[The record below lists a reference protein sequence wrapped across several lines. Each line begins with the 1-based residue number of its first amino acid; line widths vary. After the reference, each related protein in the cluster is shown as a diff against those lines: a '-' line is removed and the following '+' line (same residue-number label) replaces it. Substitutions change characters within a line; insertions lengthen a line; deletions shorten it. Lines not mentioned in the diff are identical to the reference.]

1 MSAKH
6 THDLLFTSPDP
17 NGCSPGWPHG
27 STLLWDLTAVSR
39 PAHGGRSC
47 RFAHQRVSRPPSRS
61 SGVALSSSRY
71 ANNPASE
78 VTADPRNQATVKI
91 EPNNIQ
97 FCFTSR
103 VFQEFPQSD
112 DIKQPISESA
122 RELLT
127 HCVIRRMRAYGKLPI
142 GEKLEK
148 PPFQGRGDGR
158 KFSSPRNPSAE
169 AAHLCYN

>member
-1 MSAKH
+1 MSRFPA
-6 THDLLFTSPDP
+6 D
-17 NGCSPGWPHG
+17 N
-27 STLLWDLTAVSR
+27 
-39 PAHGGRSC
+39 PAHRRIVAQALGVVHVLISSNAAEYRLPQQ
-47 RFAHQRVSRPPSRS
+47 ADQRMAAVPAGLRISECLARHPVQPSS
-61 SGVALSSSRY
+61 SSSSRY

-91 EPNNIQ
+91 EPNNIR

-148 PPFQGRGDGR
+148 PPTAGS
-158 KFSSPRNPSAE
+158 KLPLS
-169 AAHLCYN
+169 L

>member
-1 MSAKH
+1 MVSNVKQSAACQNVGQ
-6 THDLLFTSPDP
+6 TY
-17 NGCSPGWPHG
+17 
-27 STLLWDLTAVSR
+27 
-39 PAHGGRSC
+39 
-47 RFAHQRVSRPPSRS
+47 SRS
-61 SGVALSSSRY
+61 PVHQPGPKWVQSRLASWVNPVVGFDCCKPTSAWRQFLPVRASASVSPAISVKRSALSSSRY

-91 EPNNIQ
+91 EPNNIR

-148 PPFQGRGDGR
+148 PPTAGS
-158 KFSSPRNPSAE
+158 KLPLS
-169 AAHLCYN
+169 L